1 MSIPKRLRTGLFKHR
16 RWNPQQAILR
26 SMILVL
32 SSVSGYA
39 QTAGVQQVAV
49 VPATTATVPN
59 TIKLVGTI
67 DPYARS
73 LLASEVA
80 GLVEKMEADHG
91 DRLENGAVICRLRN
105 TTHRL
110 ALEQAQAAL
119 QQLESRLE
127 ELENG
132 TRQELKDQAKANMEE
147 AKALFDNWDR
157 ELQRVTTLFRQN
169 QASPKE
175 YNDTVAD
182 HAAAK
187 QRLAATTAA
196 HELAIAGPRKEE
208 IAQAR
213 FTASAQRALVD
224 RLRYD
229 LEQTVIRSPFAG
241 YVTAKHTEVGQ
252 WITIGGSVVELIDLE
267 RLRIRVDVPE
277 SAIAAIHPGDAV
289 SVDIQALDKTCT
301 GRIKNIIPQ
310 ADVRA
315 RTFPIEI
322 ELPNPDHDLKSGMF
336 VRARLSVGSPAPSI
350 IVPRDAVIQRAGIHY
365 VVTVAPAPPPAKG
378 MLAAPVPVMLGAEI
392 GRWVAIESTT
402 VQADISVAVKGHD
415 RIFGPTPVAAITADW
430 IQPPPKTA
438 PSASAPAATST
449 RNTPSITG
457 G

>member
-1 MSIPKRLRTGLFKHR
+1 MSISQPLKAGLLRHK
-16 RWNPQQAILR
+16 RWNPRQAMLR
-26 SMILVL
+26 SMILAL
-32 SSVSGYA
+32 SSMSVYA
-39 QTAGVQQVAV
+39 QTAGPRQVAI
-49 VPATTATVPN
+49 VPAMTATVPN

-80 GLVEKMEADHG
+80 GLVEKMKADHG
-91 DRLENGAVICRLRN
+91 DRLESGAPICHLRN

-147 AKALFDNWDR
+147 AKALFENWDR
-157 ELQRVTTLFRQN
+157 ELQRVTGLFKQN

-175 YNDTVAD
+175 YNDTIAE

-196 HELAIAGPRKEE
+196 LDLAVAGPRKEE

-213 FTASAQRALVD
+213 FAVSAQKALVE
-224 RLRYD
+224 RLQYD

-241 YVTAKHTEVGQ
+241 YITAKHTEVGQ
-252 WITIGGSVVELIDLE
+252 WINIGGSVVELIDLE

-277 SAIAAIHPGDAV
+277 SAISAVHPGDAV

-315 RTFPIEI
+315 RTFPVEI

-365 VVTVAPAPPPAKG
+365 VVTVTPPPPPAEG
-378 MLAAPVPVMLGAEI
+378 MLAAPVPVMLGAEL
-392 GRWVAIESTT
+392 GHWVAIEGTN
-402 VQADISVAVKGHD
+402 VQADVLVAVKGHD
-415 RIFGPTPVAAITADW
+415 RIFGPTPVVSISADW
-430 IQPPPKTA
+430 IQPPPTTG
-438 PSASAPAATST
+438 PPTSAPAAAST
-449 RNTPSITG
+449 TKTLSVTG